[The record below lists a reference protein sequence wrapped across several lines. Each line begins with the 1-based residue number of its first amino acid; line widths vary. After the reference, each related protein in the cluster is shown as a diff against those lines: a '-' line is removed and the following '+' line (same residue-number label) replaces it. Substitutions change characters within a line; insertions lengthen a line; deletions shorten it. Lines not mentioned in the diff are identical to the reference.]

1 MAKNLMIQGTMSN
14 VGKSVLV
21 AGLCRVLTQDGYQV
35 APFKS
40 QNMALNSFITE
51 DGYEIGRAQAMQA
64 EAAGLSPSV
73 YMNPILLKPT
83 GDRKSQVV
91 LMGKSIG
98 DVAAKEYFT
107 HKKKYLPQ
115 VLEAY
120 EHLAK
125 EADVVLIE
133 GAGSPAEINLKE
145 NDIVNMG
152 LAKAVNAPVLLVG
165 DIDPGGVFAQ
175 LLGTQMLL
183 EPEEKALLKG
193 LIINKFRG
201 DVSILEPGIQ
211 MLEERAGLP
220 VVGCVPY
227 FHLDLEEEDSLA
239 GRIDTASAVNRQG
252 NGGANLARRMEA
264 QVDIVVIRLP
274 HMSNFTDF
282 QVLDLQEKV
291 NLRYVDQVE
300 ELGTPNMIILPGTK
314 NTIQDMKW
322 LRESGLEASLY
333 RQVEA
338 GRVLFGI
345 CGGYQMLG
353 ETIEDPVGVEGG
365 GSIRGMGL
373 IPMHT
378 VFEAE
383 KVQRQTGGTIGALQ
397 GVLRDLAGKEVK
409 GYEIHMGRS
418 LEELPILVEHGK
430 VYGTYLHGIFDE
442 GDVARTIAQAL
453 SSVSNSGETAIEMQD
468 SYQQKGKAALDY
480 RAYKE
485 SQYDALADILRQH
498 LDMNQIKRIIGL

>member
-21 AGLCRVLTQDGYQV
+21 AGLCRVLMQDGYQV
-35 APFKS
+35 APFKY

-98 DVAAKEYFT
+98 DVAAKEYFS
-107 HKKKYLPQ
+107 HKKKYMPQ

-120 EHLAK
+120 EHLAQN
-125 EADVVLIE
+125 ADVVLIE

-239 GRIDTASAVNRQG
+239 GRIDTASAVNRQE

-264 QVDIVVIRLP
+264 QVDMVRRSSRGIR
-274 HMSNFTDF
+274 N
-282 QVLDLQEKV
+282 
-291 NLRYVDQVE
+291 
-300 ELGTPNMIILPGTK
+300 
-314 NTIQDMKW
+314 
-322 LRESGLEASLY
+322 
-333 RQVEA
+333 
-338 GRVLFGI
+338 
-345 CGGYQMLG
+345 
-353 ETIEDPVGVEGG
+353 
-365 GSIRGMGL
+365 
-373 IPMHT
+373 
-378 VFEAE
+378 
-383 KVQRQTGGTIGALQ
+383 
-397 GVLRDLAGKEVK
+397 
-409 GYEIHMGRS
+409 
-418 LEELPILVEHGK
+418 
-430 VYGTYLHGIFDE
+430 
-442 GDVARTIAQAL
+442 
-453 SSVSNSGETAIEMQD
+453 
-468 SYQQKGKAALDY
+468 
-480 RAYKE
+480 
-485 SQYDALADILRQH
+485 SQYDHSARHKEHNPGYEVAAREWLGSQFVPTGRSRKSAVWNLR
-498 LDMNQIKRIIGL
+498 RIPDAGRDH

>member
-145 NDIVNMG
+145 
-152 LAKAVNAPVLLVG
+152 K
-165 DIDPGGVFAQ
+165 
-175 LLGTQMLL
+175 T
-183 EPEEKALLKG
+183 
-193 LIINKFRG
+193 R
-201 DVSILEPGIQ
+201 
-211 MLEERAGLP
+211 
-220 VVGCVPY
+220 
-227 FHLDLEEEDSLA
+227 
-239 GRIDTASAVNRQG
+239 RQRSSP
-252 NGGANLARRMEA
+252 RRSRRPA
-264 QVDIVVIRLP
+264 
-274 HMSNFTDF
+274 
-282 QVLDLQEKV
+282 
-291 NLRYVDQVE
+291 
-300 ELGTPNMIILPGTK
+300 
-314 NTIQDMKW
+314 
-322 LRESGLEASLY
+322 
-333 RQVEA
+333 
-338 GRVLFGI
+338 
-345 CGGYQMLG
+345 
-353 ETIEDPVGVEGG
+353 
-365 GSIRGMGL
+365 
-373 IPMHT
+373 
-378 VFEAE
+378 
-383 KVQRQTGGTIGALQ
+383 
-397 GVLRDLAGKEVK
+397 
-409 GYEIHMGRS
+409 
-418 LEELPILVEHGK
+418 
-430 VYGTYLHGIFDE
+430 
-442 GDVARTIAQAL
+442 
-453 SSVSNSGETAIEMQD
+453 
-468 SYQQKGKAALDY
+468 
-480 RAYKE
+480 
-485 SQYDALADILRQH
+485 
-498 LDMNQIKRIIGL
+498 

>member
-21 AGLCRVLTQDGYQV
+21 AGLCRVLMQDGYQV

-201 DVSILEPGIQ
+201 DVSILEPGIR

-252 NGGANLARRMEA
+252 NGGANLARGMEA

-353 ETIEDPVGVEGG
+353 ETIEDAAGAEGG
-365 GSIRGMGL
+365 GKIRGMGL
-373 IPMHT
+373 LSMHT
-378 VFEAE
+378 VFHAD
-383 KVQRQTGGTIGALQ
+383 KVQRQTDTCIGQLT
-397 GVLRDLAGKEVK
+397 GVLNCLSGKHVK

-418 LEELPILVEHGK
+418 LENLPIVQEQAS

-442 GDVARTIAQAL
+442 GDLAETLVMALQKEAGLSGAR
-453 SSVSNSGETAIEMQD
+453 GGTAEP
-468 SYQQKGKAALDY
+468 KKKAIDY

>member
-1 MAKNLMIQGTMSN
+1 MIQGTMSN

-21 AGLCRVLTQDGYQV
+21 AGLCRVLMQDGYQV

-98 DVAAKEYFT
+98 DVAAKEYFS

-115 VLEAY
+115 ILEAY
-120 EHLAK
+120 EHLAQN
-125 EADVVLIE
+125 ADVVLIE

-201 DVSILEPGIQ
+201 DVSILEPGIR

-239 GRIDTASAVNRQG
+239 GRIDTASALNRQG
-252 NGGANLARRMEA
+252 NGIANLARRMEA

-383 KVQRQTGGTIGALQ
+383 KVQRQTSGTIGALQ

>member
-1 MAKNLMIQGTMSN
+1 MIQGTMSN

-21 AGLCRVLTQDGYQV
+21 AGLCRVLMQDGYQV

-201 DVSILEPGIQ
+201 DVSILEPGIR